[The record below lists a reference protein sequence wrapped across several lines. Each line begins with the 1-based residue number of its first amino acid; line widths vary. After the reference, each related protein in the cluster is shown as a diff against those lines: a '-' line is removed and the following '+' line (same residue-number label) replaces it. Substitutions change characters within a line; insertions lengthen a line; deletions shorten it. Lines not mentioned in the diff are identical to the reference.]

1 MTRRGRDARAL
12 AGVALARYLT
22 RRPATNV
29 QNRAHRTRP
38 LRVIAPPRR
47 RRRARITRRSPKPLK
62 DRAKTVWRTLWRPV
76 GSLAVIALILWL
88 VPLGELLAVLA
99 GIDPLWLC
107 LALALVLPMA
117 AAKAAVFW
125 LAARVQHL
133 AFTFRQMLAIQLSS
147 AFYTLVVPGQLGG
160 TVSRWY
166 KLQKPGRQPVEAA
179 AVMLMARLLE
189 TGTACLVGLAL
200 ALADPI
206 ARAMGVVPVL
216 ALVFVAAV
224 GGGLLLVTP
233 VGRRIGRVLAGRLPR
248 WRWLEP
254 VHTALPRLRDAA
266 QRMRRMRRLEILL
279 IVGCS
284 LIWNG
289 LALLSMVL
297 AAVAVGAEVSWITLG
312 WLRALLAIIL
322 LLPISWG
329 GLGVREAS
337 TAALLAPYGV
347 APAMAVAIG
356 AIVSLRNILEAVLGA
371 GVELHGLW
379 RKHRISDGPLDG
391 ARLAR

>member
-1 MTRRGRDARAL
+1 
-12 AGVALARYLT
+12 
-22 RRPATNV
+22 
-29 QNRAHRTRP
+29 
-38 LRVIAPPRR
+38 
-47 RRRARITRRSPKPLK
+47 LK
-62 DRAKTVWRTLWRPV
+62 DSAKTVWRTLWRPL
-76 GSLAVIALILWL
+76 GSLAVIALIFWL
-88 VPLGELLAVLA
+88 VPLGELTAVLT

-133 AFTFRQMLAIQLSS
+133 TFSFRQMLAIQFAS

-189 TGTACLVGLAL
+189 TGTACLIGLAL
-200 ALADPI
+200 ALADPL
-206 ARAMGVVPVL
+206 ARATGVVPIL
-216 ALVFVAAV
+216 AVVFLAV
-224 GGGLLLVTP
+224 GGGGLLLVTP
-233 VGRRIGRVLAGRLPR
+233 IGRRIGRGLADRLPR
-248 WRWLEP
+248 HRWLVP
-254 VHTALPRLRDAA
+254 VHNALPRLRDAA
-266 QRMRRMRRLEILL
+266 HRMRRMRWPETLL

-284 LIWNG
+284 VLWNG
-289 LALLSMVL
+289 LALLSIVL

-322 LLPISWG
+322 LLPIGWG

-337 TAALLAPYGV
+337 TAAILAPYGV
-347 APAMAVAIG
+347 APAMAIAIG
-356 AIVSLRNILEAVLGA
+356 AIVSLRNILEAVIGA

-379 RKHRISDGPLDG
+379 RKGRISDGPLDG